1 MNQVGD
7 LNKLHK
13 KYFDRGFRVVAITAE
28 NTGVVKSKL
37 ISAKGA
43 EYWVASDP
51 GRATLGRFTVP
62 GGRTGIPHMYLI
74 DATGKVVGEGKS
86 GEAQIEKLLEA
97 VFIPDLGRD
106 MHAKLKGAVKMYDK
120 GQIGKAWAA
129 AAKFAEGED
138 RTLAEDAKFLRT
150 KAEAYGAH
158 MQKFVEAGIAD
169 KDFDMVYD
177 DIKAIGKDFA
187 GMDVAT
193 WAADKKKELDA
204 DANVKNEMSAMKSF
218 KKAAANE
225 EKAGGK
231 AKKMGPAIKG
241 YKRVVKKY
249 AGTRAAKMAE
259 AALGRI
265 GG

>member
-7 LNKLHK
+7 LNNLHK
-13 KYFDRGFRVVAITAE
+13 KYYDRGFRVVAVTAE
-28 NTGVVKSKL
+28 NTGIVNSKL
-37 ISAKGA
+37 IEGKGA
-43 EYWVASDP
+43 KYWVASDP
-51 GRATLGRFTVP
+51 GRATLRRFSV
-62 GGRTGIPHMYLI
+62 GSVGIPHMYLI
-74 DATGKVVGEGKS
+74 DATGKVVGEGKP
-86 GEAQIEKLLEA
+86 GAAQIEKLLEQ
-97 VFIPDLGRD
+97 VFLPELGRD
-106 MHAKLKGAVKMYDK
+106 LHAKLKGAVKMYDK

-129 AAKFAEGED
+129 VAKLAAGED

-158 MQKFVEAGIAD
+158 MKKLVESGIAD

-193 WAADKKKELDA
+193 WVAAKKKELDA
-204 DANVKNEMSAMKSF
+204 DADVKNEMSAMKSL
-218 KKAAANE
+218 KKAAGHE
-225 EKAGGK
+225 EKAGDK

-241 YKRVVKKY
+241 YKKVVKKY

-259 AALGRI
+259 DALGRL